1 MGGPVEVSI
10 VLPAYNEAGSL
21 ESAISKTIEALGTF
35 LPAGVFE
42 VIVAEDGCTDSTPQ
56 IAESLASENE
66 SVRHIH
72 FAERQGRGR
81 ALRRAIQSAEGTTV
95 AYFDTDLSTDLQHLE
110 ELIESVRSGAADIAT
125 GSRLM
130 PGYHS
135 DRPVKRA
142 VLSHGYNWLVR
153 QLLRSQVHDHQC
165 GFKAFDKRVIL
176 ELLEEVKDN
185 HWFWDTEILVRA
197 QREGYVVKE
206 FPVEWSPNQ
215 DTSVDFV
222 RDILGMGSQLI
233 RTWWELS
240 VQPKVTRRR
249 SIGGGL
255 MLVVVAIGLMTVY
268 LDPRAVIGEL
278 RAADPVFVFLAG
290 LVYIGS
296 WPLRG
301 ARYREILD
309 ELAYPSGLGFVTAAV
324 FTSQTGNLVFPARAG
339 DAIRA
344 YIMKVKRDVPYPV
357 GFASLAAERVYDLLA
372 LTGLAGVVLLGIIG
386 LTGGSLALPGATE
399 AGPIAASGRVA
410 VMVAAGV
417 AFSAIAVTALIIISA
432 HSSNR
437 VLQSVVHWFST
448 DSYAMVLVEKLDVF
462 VKSIQ
467 LVTAST
473 EVFVKIGLMSAAIWI
488 IDVFT
493 AFLVLSA
500 FTPGLPFGTVLI
512 VCFFAVSVGN
522 LAKVLPLSPGG
533 IGLYEGAFTLLVIAL
548 TPLTIPIALGA
559 AILDHAVKNLVTLVG
574 GAGSMILLN
583 VSLRTAIEE
592 GKEYNTT
599 EPSSDDAPPSP

>member
-1 MGGPVEVSI
+1 MGGPVEVSV

-21 ESAISKTIEALGTF
+21 ESTVLKTIEALGTF
-35 LPAGVFE
+35 LPTGVFE
-42 VIVAEDGCTDSTPQ
+42 VIIAEDGCTDNTPQ

-72 FAERQGRGR
+72 FAKRQGRGR
-81 ALRRAIQSAEGTTV
+81 ALRHAIQSAEGGTV

-110 ELIESVRSGAADIAT
+110 ELIESVRSGSADIAT

-153 QLLRSQVHDHQC
+153 RLLRSQVHDHQC

-176 ELLEEVKDN
+176 GLLGEVKDN

-206 FPVEWSPNQ
+206 FPVEWSPDR

-222 RDILGMGSQLI
+222 RDILGMGSQLV

-249 SIGGGL
+249 SIIGGL
-255 MLVVVAIGLMTVY
+255 LLVVAAIGLMTVY
-268 LDPRAVIGEL
+268 LDPRAIIGEL

-301 ARYREILD
+301 ARYREILG
-309 ELAYPSGLGFVTAAV
+309 ELAYPSRLGFVTAAV

-386 LTGGSLALPGATE
+386 LTGGSLALPGTTE

-417 AFSAIAVTALIIISA
+417 AFSAIAVTVLIIISA
-432 HSSNR
+432 RSSNR
-437 VLQSVVHWFST
+437 VLQPVVQWFST
-448 DSYAMVLVEKLDVF
+448 DSYAMVLVEKLGVF
-462 VKSIQ
+462 VRSIQ

-548 TPLTIPIALGA
+548 TPLTIPVALGA
-559 AILDHAVKNLVTLVG
+559 AILDHAVKNLVTLIG

-599 EPSSDDAPPSP
+599 EPSSDEAPPSP